1 MSVASHQVMS
11 EENPNELRDITFR
24 KIGRNVVNLQ
34 RFERMLKLIIVRSN
48 VQGYASELVK
58 IHQDRT
64 KETSHRTLG
73 LLVGEFLDTIYS
85 TDDPFSDGPADAL
98 NEIWISHAFRIKSNA
113 DSISKRER
121 ELREVV
127 EERNSLIHHWLAE
140 VDFDSVYE
148 CQKLISRLD
157 AQDDRLKPHYESL
170 MRQLG
175 DMQTAQNELLRLLEV
190 ELKESLQTETDNA

>member
-1 MSVASHQVMS
+1 MS
-11 EENPNELRDITFR
+11 EENPNELRDIAFR

-48 VQGYASELVK
+48 IQGYASELVK

-73 LLVGEFLDTIYS
+73 LLVKEFLDTVYS
-85 TDDPFSDGPADAL
+85 TDDPFCDGPADAL
-98 NEIWISHAFRIKSNA
+98 NEIWISHAFRVQAHA

-127 EERNSLIHHWLAE
+127 DERNSLIHHWLAE
-140 VDFDSVYE
+140 VDFASVDE
-148 CQKLISRLD
+148 CQELISRLD

-170 MRQLG
+170 ISKLGNMRAAREALLKRLE
-175 DMQTAQNELLRLLEV
+175 MELR
-190 ELKESLQTETDNA
+190 ESLQTETDNA

>member
-1 MSVASHQVMS
+1 MAQDHTNQ
-11 EENPNELRDITFR
+11 LRDIAFL

-48 VQGYASELVK
+48 VRGYASELAK
-58 IHQDRT
+58 IHQSKT
-64 KETSHRTLG
+64 EGTSYKTLG
-73 LLVGEFLDTIYS
+73 SLVKEFLNTVYS

-98 NEIWISHAFRIKSNA
+98 NEIWMSQALRIQSNA
-113 DSISKRER
+113 ESISKKEG

-140 VDFDSVYE
+140 VDFDSVDE
-148 CQKLISRLD
+148 CQQLISRLD
-157 AQDDRLKPHYESL
+157 AQDDRLKPHYDSL

-175 DMQTAQNELLRLLEV
+175 DVRAAQEALRDLLLAELRESSQSERDNE
-190 ELKESLQTETDNA
+190 